1 MRRKSDEPIE
11 ATEAMSSARDI
22 ISKWK
27 LQLLPSSAYAVA
39 YTAAR
44 ASIGFAFE
52 SQRGAH
58 SFDSDRRV
66 DFWTRPNSLAFVP
79 RGCDVTSESE
89 RGGEYLTFTVPAE
102 LLPDRGEQMR
112 FNHAISA
119 DAIKAAF
126 HLRKALLSAEPQ
138 DTLATEAQLY
148 ALLDVVEQVQAGAY
162 EDPPSAASMTDT
174 RLKRVEEFVEDHL
187 ARQMSMSDLAACV
200 DLSAGFF
207 NRAFKG
213 ATGKTPH
220 DYVVERRMARARK
233 LLGAPHS
240 TLSQIAYTCGF
251 SSHAHMSSTF
261 KKRLGV
267 TPTQLMTRQVYPAPA
282 RSTV

>member
-1 MRRKSDEPIE
+1 
-11 ATEAMSSARDI
+11 
-22 ISKWK
+22 
-27 LQLLPSSAYAVA
+27 
-39 YTAAR
+39 
-44 ASIGFAFE
+44 
-52 SQRGAH
+52 
-58 SFDSDRRV
+58 
-66 DFWTRPNSLAFVP
+66 
-79 RGCDVTSESE
+79 
-89 RGGEYLTFTVPAE
+89 
-102 LLPDRGEQMR
+102 
-112 FNHAISA
+112 
-119 DAIKAAF
+119 
-126 HLRKALLSAEPQ
+126 
-138 DTLATEAQLY
+138 
-148 ALLDVVEQVQAGAY
+148 
-162 EDPPSAASMTDT
+162 MTDT

-220 DYVVERRMARARK
+220 DYVVERRVARARK

-240 TLSQIAYTCGF
+240 TLSQVAYACGF

-267 TPTQLMTRQVYPAPA
+267 TPTQFMMRQVYPAPA